1 MRKFC
6 LILFSLLV
14 AFPALAQQQKKWK
27 APKRPK
33 RPKWEAPKP
42 KSVEYI
48 DVWRPYI
55 FSDNLFFDFQGGVTL
70 SMAENMSGH
79 GLGKI
84 CGPMGELGVGK
95 QFSNSWSTRL
105 SLGYKQQKGWTSKEA
120 LAAST
125 LLGDGDYS
133 YRIVSFYVDE
143 MLSLTRLLLPYNE
156 QRALDLQLFAGV
168 GLNYSFGFDD
178 KVDRWERY
186 GYPVDGKD
194 FVNFAFR
201 GGLQCLYKVSNT
213 ADLTL
218 QGTFNMLNDNYNG
231 VKHKDKFSFDSYV
244 DVTLGVRVHLADHY
258 GDSRYYKVR
267 RWEASSLRASESKVA
282 TLLEEEK
289 AAEYRMRESREAV
302 AFGQLMKTR
311 ISFYVDRTFVNDYQ
325 MENLR
330 IVADFLK
337 RNPQVNLI
345 VKGYCG
351 ASTKSESPDMHLAE
365 KRARSVGRALTRY
378 FDVDSSRFELWFDED
393 AVAPFPMEG
402 EWIDG
407 VVFQMVEQ

>member
-1 MRKFC
+1 
-6 LILFSLLV
+6 
-14 AFPALAQQQKKWK
+14 
-27 APKRPK
+27 
-33 RPKWEAPKP
+33 
-42 KSVEYI
+42 
-48 DVWRPYI
+48 
-55 FSDNLFFDFQGGVTL
+55 
-70 SMAENMSGH
+70 
-79 GLGKI
+79 
-84 CGPMGELGVGK
+84 
-95 QFSNSWSTRL
+95 
-105 SLGYKQQKGWTSKEA
+105 
-120 LAAST
+120 
-125 LLGDGDYS
+125 
-133 YRIVSFYVDE
+133 